1 MKKTGSIIQYFK
13 KRWGGMAMGFLAKTK
28 ICYQLLGM
36 VVSMVV
42 LCACAKRDVEEET
55 KALVS
60 AKSSKFVSEDFSRGN
75 HRASSPMTNS
85 HPHPIMETERGY
97 YYCERSGKLSL
108 HFYDKTNHKD
118 IVLCNKPECKHDGNA
133 FCVATNNKYITGGYQ
148 LYNGRI
154 IAVSTVFEES
164 NMHVKLLEISLDG
177 SELTELAS
185 LYSIPNEEGAL
196 SIATD
201 LLIHRNYAC
210 VTLGIANPISFEET
224 AEYGTLFYNLDTGE
238 SFFANE
244 ELLSH
249 ENPKWYYTNAIG
261 DYVYYVQKLPRGH
274 QKLHRYNFVTRT
286 DEELALLTNFSGNY
300 ALLNDNNVF
309 YVRGN
314 SNTRLY
320 LYHPNDQSNV
330 EFGFT
335 TYEYED
341 ERGETRVAQLSLS
354 QIYTDGQY
362 VYAPSKLYYGSYTG
376 TAVLIYSAAG
386 EYLKAVPLPN
396 PGEFQIPTLSEN
408 TSVLG
413 EADAN
418 GFLNLWFLNDKVYY
432 SWGTTIYVTSKA
444 ALLQGSPDQD
454 IAYEVLTTLSEANN

>member
-1 MKKTGSIIQYFK
+1 MA
-13 KRWGGMAMGFLAKTK
+13 KRACW
-28 ICYQLLGM
+28 LLGLLLSI
-36 VVSMVV
+36 VA
-42 LCACAKRDVEEET
+42 LCGCATGESEEGRQPSGSGKVT
-55 KALVS
+55 
-60 AKSSKFVSEDFSRGN
+60 KFVSEDFVTGN

-133 FCVATNNKYITGGYQ
+133 FCVATNKKYITGGYQ

-154 IAVSTVFEES
+154 IAVSTVFEDS

-185 LYSIPNEEGAL
+185 LYSIPNEEGSL

-201 LLIHRNYAC
+201 LLIHRNYVC
-210 VTLGIANPISFEET
+210 VFLGIANPISLEET
-224 AEYGTLFYNLDTGE
+224 AEYGTLFYNLETGE
-238 SFFANE
+238 TFFANE
-244 ELLSH
+244 EALSH
-249 ENPKWYYTNAIG
+249 ENPKWYKTNALG
-261 DYVYYVQKLPRGH
+261 DNIYYVQKMPRGH
-274 QKLHRYNFVTRT
+274 QKLHRYHLTTRT
-286 DEELALLTNFSGNY
+286 DEELSLLTNFSGNY
-300 ALLNDNNVF
+300 VPLDENNIF
-309 YVRGN
+309 YVRGEAN
-314 SNTRLY
+314 GRLCI
-320 LYHPNDQSNV
+320 YHPEDQSNV
-330 EFGFT
+330 ELGLT
-335 TYEYED
+335 THEYED
-341 ERGETRVAQLSLS
+341 ERGETYVTQVNLGQLYS
-354 QIYTDGQY
+354 DGQY
-362 VYAPSKLYYGSYTG
+362 IYTPSKLTYGPYMG
-376 TAVLIYSAAG
+376 TAILVYSTTG

-396 PGEFQIPTLSEN
+396 PGEFQTPTLSED

-432 SWGTTIYVTSKA
+432 SWGSTIYVTSLE
-444 ALLQGSPDQD
+444 ALLQGNAEQD